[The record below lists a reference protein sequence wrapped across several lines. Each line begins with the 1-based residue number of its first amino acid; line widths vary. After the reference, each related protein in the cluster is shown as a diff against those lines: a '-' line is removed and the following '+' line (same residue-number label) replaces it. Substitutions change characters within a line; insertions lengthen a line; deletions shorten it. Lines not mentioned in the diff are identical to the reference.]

1 MMRLKTMMEI
11 GRMMRLCCVL
21 VPKGI
26 NQRKYLLVLLDMVV
40 QLNKANIV
48 HPAVKG
54 PSMLVK
60 EMRET
65 DMIITLT

>member
-1 MMRLKTMMEI
+1 MMRLKIMVEI
-11 GRMMRLCCVL
+11 GRMMRLCCML

-26 NQRKYLLVLLDMVV
+26 HHIRYLLVLVVVAV
-40 QLNKANIV
+40 QLSKANLV

-60 EMRET
+60 KMRET

>member
-1 MMRLKTMMEI
+1 MRLQTMMEI
-11 GRMMRLCCVL
+11 GRIMRLCCVL

-26 NQRKYLLVLLDMVV
+26 NHRKYLLVSVDMAV
-40 QLNKANIV
+40 QLNKANLV
-48 HPAVKG
+48 HPTVKG